1 MRAAQEAWTHE
12 AERRTHSNKQRDK
25 LLAIVRR
32 CGFINPIIVGEN
44 DNVAGHSILSVW
56 ETGVP
61 RRNAMAKKRKMARGT
76 AQKGGN
82 PPKHTQFRKGTSGN
96 PRGRPKG
103 SKNLSTYLMEAARD
117 QVTATVGGR
126 TRTISKLQATTMQL
140 ATKAAG
146 GDQAAMGRFLDWV
159 DEIET
164 RAASVKPSQFPIGA
178 PDIEVIRAVYERMK
192 QCDPEKKREA

>member
-1 MRAAQEAWTHE
+1 M
-12 AERRTHSNKQRDK
+12 
-25 LLAIVRR
+25 V
-32 CGFINPIIVGEN
+32 
-44 DNVAGHSILSVW
+44 
-56 ETGVP
+56 
-61 RRNAMAKKRKMARGT
+61 KKREPARGN
-76 AQKGGN
+76 ARKGGN

-117 QVTATVGGR
+117 QVIATVGGK
-126 TRTISKLQATTMQL
+126 TRRISSLQATTMQL

-146 GDQAAMGRFLDWV
+146 GDHAAIGRFLDWI

-164 RAASVKPSQFPIGA
+164 RAANANPSQFPIGE

-192 QCDPEKKREA
+192 QCDPEKKREE

>member
-1 MRAAQEAWTHE
+1 
-12 AERRTHSNKQRDK
+12 
-25 LLAIVRR
+25 
-32 CGFINPIIVGEN
+32 
-44 DNVAGHSILSVW
+44 
-56 ETGVP
+56 
-61 RRNAMAKKRKMARGT
+61 MARRRKTVKGT
-76 AQKGGN
+76 VRKGGN
-82 PPKHTQFRKGTSGN
+82 PPQHTQFRKGTSGN

-117 QVTATVGGR
+117 QVTARVGGR

-146 GDQAAMGRFLDWV
+146 GDQAAIGRFLDWI

-164 RAASVKPSQFPIGA
+164 RAACVKPTQFPITA

-192 QCDPEKKREA
+192 QCDPEKKREE

>member
-1 MRAAQEAWTHE
+1 
-12 AERRTHSNKQRDK
+12 
-25 LLAIVRR
+25 
-32 CGFINPIIVGEN
+32 
-44 DNVAGHSILSVW
+44 
-56 ETGVP
+56 
-61 RRNAMAKKRKMARGT
+61 MAKKRKMARGT

-146 GDQAAMGRFLDWV
+146 GDQAAIGRFLDWI
-159 DEIET
+159 DEIEI

-192 QCDPEKKREA
+192 QCDPEKEREE